1 MRRNCCHI
9 SFAFILKF
17 LNYLQAFVG
26 VSIIIYSIWMLDQWN
41 HHVPIYPPA
50 PSAPSPD
57 PSFSSL
63 YLFLNSGDHH
73 QVTTPLKLMASGFDD
88 GLEFDLNSIKL
99 PAPWYFSKF
108 WVWVCFNWIE
118 FNSAKFN
125 AVIWLLLYFMSQTD
139 WRL

>member
-1 MRRNCCHI
+1 
-9 SFAFILKF
+9 
-17 LNYLQAFVG
+17 
-26 VSIIIYSIWMLDQWN
+26 MLDQWN

-108 WVWVCFNWIE
+108 
-118 FNSAKFN
+118 
-125 AVIWLLLYFMSQTD
+125 
-139 WRL
+139 